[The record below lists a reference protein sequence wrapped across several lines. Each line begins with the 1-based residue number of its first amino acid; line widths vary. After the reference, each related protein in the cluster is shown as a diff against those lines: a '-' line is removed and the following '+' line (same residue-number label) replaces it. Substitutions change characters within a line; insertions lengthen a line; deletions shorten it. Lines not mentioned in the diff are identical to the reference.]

1 MMTTRTTVNT
11 WSPIILSDDK
21 TRSTSATLTSPTLV
35 FDGECDFCRAC
46 VRFITRRTRR
56 PLSVVAYQD
65 ADLATLGLTRE
76 QCESAV
82 QWVDDRGAVA
92 SAHHAVSR
100 ALRNARFPWP
110 LAGRAIVLPGISRI
124 ASRVYERVARRR
136 SCDSPN
142 SARRS
147 F

>member
-1 MMTTRTTVNT
+1 MTTRTTVKT
-11 WSPIILSDDK
+11 WSPIILNDDN
-21 TRSTSATLTSPTLV
+21 TRSTPATLTSPVLV
-35 FDGECDFCRAC
+35 FDGECGFCRAC

-56 PLSVVAYQD
+56 ALVVVAYQET
-65 ADLATLGLTRE
+65 DLASLGLTRE
-76 QCESAV
+76 QCASAV
-82 QWVDDRGAVA
+82 QWVDASGGIA
-92 SAHHAVSR
+92 SAHRAVAA
-100 ALRNARFPWP
+100 ALRHARLPWP
-110 LAGRAIVLPGISRI
+110 MVGAVIALPGISRI